1 MKQFFLLLLLSVFSL
16 AAADFTVPRHTS
28 WVVDEAQ
35 VFSKEEKD
43 RILSAIQKLEK
54 ATDGGQMAVVTLK
67 SLNGISIEEAGIKI
81 ADAWKVGNRGKDDG
95 AILVI
100 VPSERQM
107 RLEIGYGWEGSI
119 NDARAG
125 DIIRGLKPFFRA
137 ERYADGAVYAVGQ
150 VQKLITGTAPEN
162 VPEPPAAVST
172 KGKNTF
178 TDYAIALVIAV
189 LTVVLFV
196 RCSGGDSGDDSGGGF
211 FRGGG
216 GGFSGGGGGR
226 FGGGGASGRW

>member
-28 WVVDEAQ
+28 WVVDEVQ
-35 VFSKEEKD
+35 VFSKEERD

-95 AILVI
+95 AILII

-125 DIIRGLKPFFRA
+125 DIIRGLKPFFLS
-137 ERYADGAVYAVGQ
+137 
-150 VQKLITGTAPEN
+150 LIH
-162 VPEPPAAVST
+162 
-172 KGKNTF
+172 
-178 TDYAIALVIAV
+178 I
-189 LTVVLFV
+189 
-196 RCSGGDSGDDSGGGF
+196 
-211 FRGGG
+211 
-216 GGFSGGGGGR
+216 
-226 FGGGGASGRW
+226 

>member
-35 VFSKEEKD
+35 VFSKEERN

-95 AILVI
+95 AILII

-162 VPEPPAAVST
+162 VPEPPAAVSA

-178 TDYAIALVIAV
+178 TDYVLVILIGIA
-189 LTVVLFV
+189 TFFLFGDSPGGS
-196 RCSGGDSGDDSGGGF
+196 SGGSSGGGF
-211 FRGGG
+211 FR
-216 GGFSGGGGGR
+216 GGGGGR